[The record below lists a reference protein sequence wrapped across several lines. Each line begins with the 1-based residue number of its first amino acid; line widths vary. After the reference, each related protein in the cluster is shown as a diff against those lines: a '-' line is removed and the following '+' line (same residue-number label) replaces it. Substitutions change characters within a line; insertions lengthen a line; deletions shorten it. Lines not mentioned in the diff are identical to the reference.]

1 MIAES
6 PMSVQGNIKTMPVP
20 DLLQWL
26 AQGQK
31 TGTLVIDS
39 GRVEK
44 RIYFRNGAVISS
56 ASTDPSE
63 HLGHF
68 LVSHGYITE
77 EQLAQ
82 GMRKQVATKVLLGSI
97 LVDIK
102 AIAEADLRRMLRLKS
117 EESIFE
123 IFDWKEA
130 EFRFLDRELPA
141 YEMVPILLDVT
152 ALVMEGSQRIDEWQR
167 IRELIRSKRAVP
179 VAVKPLDSAGLA
191 EGERRLLALVN
202 DDRTVEEIA
211 LQTHASEFFAC
222 RILFDQARR
231 GALKIVNPRDS
242 APAPELPSRID
253 AKALVDAGRAHL
265 QRGDFESGLR
275 HLWAAR
281 SLDPENGKLKQL
293 VLQAE
298 EKVNKTLA
306 GNGIAP
312 GAVPQLARPMEE
324 LMKLPLSPQ
333 EGFLLTRVDGRYDI
347 QSIQKISP
355 MNGLEALLVFSKLL
369 QAGHITLTPP
379 VSKTVKRSHG

>member
-1 MIAES
+1 
-6 PMSVQGNIKTMPVP
+6 MSVQGNLKTMPVP

-31 TGTLVIDS
+31 TGTLVIDN

-44 RIYFRNGAVISS
+44 RIYFRDGSIISS

-68 LVSHGYITE
+68 LVSHGFISE
-77 EQLAQ
+77 EQLAE
-82 GMRKQVATKVLLGSI
+82 GMRQQVATKVLLGRI
-97 LVDIK
+97 LVGIG
-102 AIAEADLRRMLRLKS
+102 AIEEAQLRRMLRMKA

-123 IFDWKEA
+123 IFQWKEG

-179 VAVKPLDSAGLA
+179 VAIKPFDGPGLG
-191 EGERRLLALVN
+191 EGERRLLALIN

-222 RILFDQARR
+222 RILYDQASR
-231 GALKIVNPRDS
+231 GALKFVNPREVP
-242 APAPELPSRID
+242 APPELPSRID
-253 AKALVDAGRAHL
+253 PKSLVDAGRAHL
-265 QRGDFESGLR
+265 QHGDFEAGLR

-293 VLQAE
+293 VSQAE
-298 EKVNKTLA
+298 EKVNKALS

-312 GAVPQLARPMEE
+312 TAVPHLARPMDE

-333 EGFLLTRVDGRYDI
+333 EGFMLTRVDGRYDI

-355 MNGLEALLVFSKLL
+355 MSALEALLVFSKLL
-369 QAGHITLTPP
+369 AAGHVTLKPP
-379 VSKTVKRSHG
+379 TSKAVKRSHA